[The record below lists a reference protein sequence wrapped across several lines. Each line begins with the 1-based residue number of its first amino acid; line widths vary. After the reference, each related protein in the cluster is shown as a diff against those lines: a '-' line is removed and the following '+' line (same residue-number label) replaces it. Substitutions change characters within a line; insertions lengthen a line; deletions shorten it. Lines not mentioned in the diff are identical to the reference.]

1 MDNFLS
7 LLGRFREVPDPIART
22 LAAADANARSPLQS
36 RFREAVQSLPAVK
49 AACGDYSGAEI
60 VIGCPEDITDNQ
72 RQSLMSSLEVFRPWR
87 KGPFRLF
94 GTEIDAEWRSDYKW
108 DRILPMLPSLEG
120 KIIGDIGSNN
130 GYFVFRALHH
140 RPAAVFAFDPVPRFY
155 YMFELLNYFAAEEN
169 AAFGLLGWQSLPK
182 LPVFFDV
189 LLLMGI
195 VYHHRS
201 PLDVLDAVY
210 RALKPGGVAIIES
223 MGIPGNAGVALFP
236 EGKYAGGSGMYFL
249 PDSVTLQRWLKR
261 SKFREMEL
269 FYSAPLSV
277 EEQRRTPWA
286 PVDSL
291 AEFLDPFDSSKT
303 IEGYPAP
310 WRHYFRVVK

>member
-1 MDNFLS
+1 MDKFLS
-7 LLGRFREVPDPIART
+7 LSGRFREVPDSIARS
-22 LAAADANARSPLQS
+22 LAAADANARSQLQS
-36 RFREAVQSLPAVK
+36 RFREAVQSLPSVQVS
-49 AACGDYSGAEI
+49 CRDYSGAE
-60 VIGCPEDITDNQ
+60 VTIGCPEDITDNQ
-72 RQSLMSSLEVFRPWR
+72 KQSIMSSLYAFQPWR

-94 GTEIDAEWRSDYKW
+94 GIDIDAEWHSDFKW
-108 DRILPMLPSLEG
+108 DRVLPMLPSLEG
-120 KIIGDIGSNN
+120 KILGDIGANN

-140 RPAAVFAFDPVPRFY
+140 RPAAVFALDPVPRFY
-155 YMFELLNYFAAEEN
+155 YMFDLLNYFAGEEN
-169 AAFGLLGWQSLPK
+169 AAFGMLGWQSLFD
-182 LPVFFDV
+182 LPAFFDV
-189 LLLMGI
+189 LFLMGI

-210 RALKPGGVAIIES
+210 AALKPGGVAIIES
-223 MGIPGNAGVALFP
+223 MGIPGNSGVALFP
-236 EGKYAGGSGMYFL
+236 AGKYAGGSGMYFL

-261 SKFREMEL
+261 SKFREIEP
-269 FYSAPLSV
+269 FYSAPLSTD
-277 EEQRRTPWA
+277 EQRRTHWA